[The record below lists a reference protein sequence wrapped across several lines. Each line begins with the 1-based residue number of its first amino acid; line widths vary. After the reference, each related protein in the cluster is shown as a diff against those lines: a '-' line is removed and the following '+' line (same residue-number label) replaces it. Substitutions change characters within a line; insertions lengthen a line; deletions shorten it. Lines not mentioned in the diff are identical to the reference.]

1 MDVCAIKVAS
11 RSAKRFVIVVCLII
25 VGLEG
30 WSSWHERR
38 TVIEDSFRS
47 TANMAVALSQHA
59 DQALDEVDIVLK
71 AALEQSISTGKSAA
85 DRTRLHNFLV
95 QNVSDVPQLAG
106 LFIYDEKGAWVATS
120 QPILETRF
128 NNSDRDYFIHHKEQ
142 RLNTAFIGKP
152 VRSKSTGHWVL
163 TMSRRIDKPDGSFG
177 GVVLATLDI
186 NFFERFYHQF
196 DIGKKGAI
204 LFGTN
209 AATVL
214 YRRPLLADSMGKV
227 LTNSP
232 LFQQHVKLA
241 DSGAVEIR
249 STQDGVVRIN
259 SFKHLTNYPLF
270 MIVAV
275 SKDEVLHNWTRHAIE
290 KAVGISFLLLAV
302 CYGGSKM
309 VTQVALRERAQAE
322 AVTAQENLEKMFQLL
337 QVQSRRDGLTGAINR
352 RYFDELLELEV
363 ARFGRSGG
371 ALSLLMIDVDHFKK
385 YNDNYGHV
393 AGDQCLQKVATAIAE
408 AARREVDVVARYGG
422 EEFAVLLP
430 ACGRAGATVV
440 AERICAA
447 VRALAITHP
456 SSEDGVV
463 GVSVGISSIES
474 DKGFTFQPREIV
486 EVADKALY
494 VAKENGRGRAV
505 YREFTYRPPVLVW
518 SA

>member
-11 RSAKRFVIVVCLII
+11 KAAKRFVIVVCLII

-38 TVIEDSFRS
+38 TVVEESFRS
-47 TANMAVALSQHA
+47 TANMVVALSQHA

-71 AALEQSISTGKSAA
+71 AVQEQATSSGKTAGE
-85 DRTRLHNFLV
+85 RTRLHNFLV
-95 QNVSDVPQLAG
+95 RNVSDVPQLAG
-106 LFIYDEKGAWVATS
+106 LFIYDEKGAWIASS
-120 QPILETRF
+120 QQVLETRF
-128 NNSDRDYFIHHKEQ
+128 NNSDRDYFMHHREQ

-177 GVVLATLDI
+177 GVVLATLDV

-196 DIGKKGAI
+196 DIGQKGAI
-204 LFGTN
+204 LFGSN
-209 AATVL
+209 DGTVL

-227 LTNSP
+227 LIDSP
-232 LFQQHVKLA
+232 LFQQHIRLA
-241 DSGAVEIR
+241 DAGAVEIR
-249 STQDGVVRIN
+249 STQDGVLRVN
-259 SFKHLTNYPLF
+259 SFKHLTHYPLF
-270 MIVAV
+270 VIVAM
-275 SKDEVLHNWTRHAIE
+275 SKEEVLQSWTRHAIE
-290 KAVGISFLLLAV
+290 KAVGIGFLLLAV

-322 AVTAQENLEKMFQLL
+322 AVTARQHLEKMFQLL

-352 RYFDELLELEV
+352 RYFDELLALEV
-363 ARFGRSGG
+363 ARFSRSGG
-371 ALSLLMIDVDHFKK
+371 TVSLLMIDVDHFKK
-385 YNDNYGHV
+385 YNDRYGHV
-393 AGDQCLQKVATAIAE
+393 AGDLCLQKVAAAISE

-447 VRALAITHP
+447 VSALAIVHTA
-456 SSEDGVV
+456 SEDGVV

-486 EVADKALY
+486 EAADKALY
-494 VAKENGRGRAV
+494 VAKEEGRGRAV
-505 YREFTYRPPVLVW
+505 YREFTYRPPMLVW

>member
-11 RSAKRFVIVVCLII
+11 KAAKRFVIVVCLII

-38 TVIEDSFRS
+38 TVVEESFRS
-47 TANMAVALSQHA
+47 TANMVVALSQHA

-71 AALEQSISTGKSAA
+71 AVQEQATSSGKTAGE
-85 DRTRLHNFLV
+85 RTRLHNFLV
-95 QNVSDVPQLAG
+95 RNVSDVPQLAG
-106 LFIYDEKGAWVATS
+106 LFIYDEKGAWIASS
-120 QPILETRF
+120 QQVLETRF
-128 NNSDRDYFIHHKEQ
+128 NNSDRDYFMHHREQ

-196 DIGKKGAI
+196 DIGQKGAI
-204 LFGTN
+204 LFGSN
-209 AATVL
+209 DGTVL

-227 LTNSP
+227 LIDSP
-232 LFQQHVKLA
+232 LFQQHIRQA
-241 DSGAVEIR
+241 DAGAVEIR
-249 STQDGVVRIN
+249 STQDGVLRVN
-259 SFKHLTNYPLF
+259 SFKHLTHYPLF
-270 MIVAV
+270 VIVAM
-275 SKDEVLHNWTRHAIE
+275 SKEEVLQSWTRHAIE
-290 KAVGISFLLLAV
+290 KAVGIGFLLLAV

-322 AVTAQENLEKMFQLL
+322 AVTARQHLEKMFQLL

-352 RYFDELLELEV
+352 RYFDELLALEV
-363 ARFGRSGG
+363 ARFSRSGG
-371 ALSLLMIDVDHFKK
+371 TVSLLMIDVDHFKK
-385 YNDNYGHV
+385 YNDRYGHV
-393 AGDQCLQKVATAIAE
+393 AGDLCLQKVAAAISE

-447 VRALAITHP
+447 VSALAIVHTA
-456 SSEDGVV
+456 SEDGVV

-486 EVADKALY
+486 EAADKALY
-494 VAKENGRGRAV
+494 VAKEEGRGRAV
-505 YREFTYRPPVLVW
+505 YREFTYRPPTLVW

>member
-1 MDVCAIKVAS
+1 VEICAIKAAS
-11 RSAKRFVIVVCLII
+11 KSAKRFVVAVCLII
-25 VGLEG
+25 IALEA

-38 TVIEDSFRS
+38 TATDEAFRS
-47 TANMAVALSQHA
+47 TANMVVALTQHA

-71 AALEQSISTGKSAA
+71 AALEQVGGNGQMPM

-106 LFIYDEKGAWVATS
+106 LFIYDEKGAWVASS
-120 QPILETRF
+120 QPVLETRF
-128 NNSDRDYFIHHKEQ
+128 NNSDRDYFIHHKQQ
-142 RLNTAFIGKP
+142 RFNTPFIGKP
-152 VRSKSTGHWVL
+152 VRSKSTGHWIL
-163 TMSRRIDKPDGSFG
+163 TMSRRIDKPDGTFG

-209 AATVL
+209 EATVL
-214 YRRPLLADSMGKV
+214 YRRPLLVDSMGKV
-227 LTNSP
+227 LTESP
-232 LFQQHVKLA
+232 LFQQHIKLA

-249 STQDGVVRIN
+249 STQDGELRIN
-259 SFKHLTNYPLF
+259 SFKHLSHYPLF
-270 MIVAV
+270 VIVAV

-322 AVTAQENLEKMFQLL
+322 AVTARQNLERMFQLL
-337 QVQSRRDGLTGAINR
+337 QVQSRRDGLTGTINR
-352 RYFDELLELEV
+352 RYFDELLDSEV

-371 ALSLLMIDVDHFKK
+371 AISLLMIDVDHFKK
-385 YNDNYGHV
+385 YNDSYGHV

-430 ACGRAGATVV
+430 ACGREGATVV

-447 VRALAITHP
+447 VRTLAITHP

-463 GVSVGISSIES
+463 SVSVGISAIES
-474 DKGFTFQPREIV
+474 DKGFTFLPREIV
-486 EVADKALY
+486 EAADKALY

-505 YREFTYRPPVLVW
+505 YREFTLRPPVLVW

>member
-11 RSAKRFVIVVCLII
+11 RAAKRFVIVVCLII
-25 VGLEG
+25 VALEG

-38 TVIEDSFRS
+38 TVVEESFRS

-71 AALEQSISTGKSAA
+71 AALEQAASTRKTSG
-85 DRTRLHNFLV
+85 DRARLHNFLV
-95 QNVSDVPQLAG
+95 ENVSDVPQLAG
-106 LFIYDEKGAWVATS
+106 LFIYDEKGAWIASS
-120 QPILETRF
+120 QPVLETRF
-128 NNSDRDYFIHHKEQ
+128 NNSDRDYFIHHKDQ

-163 TMSRRIDKPDGSFG
+163 TMSRRINKPDGTFG

-196 DIGKKGAI
+196 DIGRKGAI

-209 AATVL
+209 NATVL

-227 LTNSP
+227 LSGSP

-241 DSGAVEIR
+241 DSGSVEIH
-249 STQDGVVRIN
+249 STQDGELRIN
-259 SFKHLTNYPLF
+259 SFKHLSNYPLV

-275 SKDEVLHNWTRHAIE
+275 SKDEVLQAWTRHAIE
-290 KAVGISFLLLAV
+290 KALGIGFLLMAI

-322 AVTAQENLEKMFQLL
+322 AVTAQENMEKMFQLL

-371 ALSLLMIDVDHFKK
+371 AISLLMIDVDHFKK
-385 YNDNYGHV
+385 YNDSYGHV
-393 AGDQCLQKVATAIAE
+393 AGDQCLQQVASAISE
-408 AARREVDVVARYGG
+408 AARREVDVAARYGG

-430 ACGRAGATVV
+430 ACGRAGATLV

-494 VAKENGRGRAV
+494 TAKEEGRGRAV
-505 YREFTYRPPVLVW
+505 YCEFIYRPPVLVW